1 MQMVNGV
8 PVDLATA
15 KFNGDDLF
23 NVKISVGTEGIWV
36 SAVDS
41 SSASDTA
48 FLYYD
53 YGSVTGGATTAP
65 ALGEFG
71 AYVFDDDQAV
81 RWDNISITSPITNY
95 QYTFATEAFVND
107 ASETL
112 SNITLAGL
120 PTTGATL
127 YDVTSSSNVTISGG
141 SATVVAGHQLRLTMT
156 SELTDAQLTSI
167 TGSITAT
174 DGSSTATV
182 TENVRVDRAGSAL
195 DDTIAGNASD
205 EWMTGGAGND
215 VLSGGDGKDVLL
227 GGAGTDTL
235 DGGAGVDVFRWSLNE
250 TGTDT
255 VKDRKSVV

>member
-1 MQMVNGV
+1 
-8 PVDLATA
+8 
-15 KFNGDDLF
+15 
-23 NVKISVGTEGIWV
+23 
-36 SAVDS
+36 
-41 SSASDTA
+41 
-48 FLYYD
+48 
-53 YGSVTGGATTAP
+53 
-65 ALGEFG
+65 
-71 AYVFDDDQAV
+71 
-81 RWDNISITSPITNY
+81 
-95 QYTFATEAFVND
+95 
-107 ASETL
+107 
-112 SNITLAGL
+112 
-120 PTTGATL
+120 
-127 YDVTSSSNVTISGG
+127 
-141 SATVVAGHQLRLTMT
+141 MT

-255 VKDRKSVV
+255 VKNFGTAAGTDVLDLRDLLVGELHGNTDVGNLANYLHFTTSGANTTLQVNANAAGGIEQTITLEGVNLGATGSNDAAIIQSLLQNGKLIVD